1 MERYVD
7 IGSEG
12 DEMSSVVKVVFDVQM
27 LRYWLEMP
35 GYLLGR
41 ERPIYLQNQQTWTEG
56 RSDSARFPK
65 QTGSMDARLPNSCSL
80 TGFMLQVRRSIIGN
94 KLPQLARLLSSLTF
108 LAKTPCF
115 FILCIDGP
123 ERPGE
128 GRAHKRGSNFIR

>member
-1 MERYVD
+1 
-7 IGSEG
+7 
-12 DEMSSVVKVVFDVQM
+12 MSSVVKVVFDVQM
-27 LRYWLEMP
+27 LRYWLEIP

-94 KLPQLARLLSSLTF
+94 KLPSW
-108 LAKTPCF
+108 
-115 FILCIDGP
+115 
-123 ERPGE
+123 
-128 GRAHKRGSNFIR
+128 RGFCQVSHS